1 MMTKRFITTACPY
14 CGKLDTLCADVTS
27 LSRAWAR
34 SACMR
39 KHKGVPVPKLSSDG
53 ADDPSS
59 GL

>member
-1 MMTKRFITTACPY
+1 MTQRFTTTACPY

-39 KHKGVPVPKLSSDG
+39 KHQGVPVSKLSSDDG
-53 ADDPSS
+53 EDP
-59 GL
+59 GFEL